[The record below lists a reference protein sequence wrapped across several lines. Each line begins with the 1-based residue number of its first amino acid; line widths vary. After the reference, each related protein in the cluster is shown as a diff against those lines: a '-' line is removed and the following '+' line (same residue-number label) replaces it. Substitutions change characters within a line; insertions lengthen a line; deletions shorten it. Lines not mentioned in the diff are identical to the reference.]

1 MRKSIIA
8 LLILSKVNVLFLSKS
23 TRSSGY
29 WFCWLHWNLLLPI
42 TLSSIL
48 ITLWSTVSRKLQ
60 IFFISRRIVF
70 WKSYQLSISAW
81 PGIGAWVS
89 LFIRGVTCVSGII
102 IFFSVRIG
110 EVIYLRTDMVFFN
123 EVKNQRFIIFID
135 NALCFHFLC

>member
-102 IFFSVRIG
+102 IFFQCQNWWSHLSENWYG
-110 EVIYLRTDMVFFN
+110 FL
-123 EVKNQRFIIFID
+123 QRSQKPKTY
-135 NALCFHFLC
+135 NFHW